1 MNGTCEYIPYLVCS
15 FENPWL
21 GYYVAIGISFM
32 IAFGIIQIFVI
43 AEERQKMPKA
53 RGKMLLVRD
62 IFSVLMFVFIP
73 IGVGLIWPILI
84 VLWIVGRY
92 LDLSKEK

>member
-1 MNGTCEYIPYLVCS
+1 MNGTCEYTPYLVCS

-21 GYYVAIGISFM
+21 GYYLAIAIVIM
-32 IAFGIIQIFVI
+32 IAFGIVQGFAIV
-43 AEERQKMPKA
+43 EERQRMPTA
-53 RGKMLLVRD
+53 RGKMLLVRN
-62 IFSVLMFVFIP
+62 ILSVLMFIFIP